1 MFETSATALC
11 GTTGI
16 YCIFWPARSWLKT
29 WAWKGGAVHGKV
41 LENGKGV
48 RGNQNVGKMWC
59 VNGIKLVLGPGVS
72 KSGLR
77 CQKLLQ
83 QVQKN
88 LRSSKFGVTIL
99 VKDACTF

>member
-72 KSGLR
+72 QIRFAVPKIASAGAKKS
-77 CQKLLQ
+77 KI
-83 QVQKN
+83 
-88 LRSSKFGVTIL
+88 F
-99 VKDACTF
+99 

>member
-1 MFETSATALC
+1 VGLE
-11 GTTGI
+11 
-16 YCIFWPARSWLKT
+16 
-29 WAWKGGAVHGKV
+29 GGAVHGKV

-48 RGNQNVGKMWC
+48 RGNKNVGKMWC

-88 LRSSKFGVTIL
+88 LRSSRFGVTQFGLRMPAPFEKIAAWL
-99 VKDACTF
+99 GTFKA